1 MVLSVQEIYSVRFGT
16 KLPLPK
22 KFQDIIAQLRISP
35 AAYRPVRSTQRNP
48 RFIKPKNVV
57 EEPQNWRESKLIDF
71 VSKFKNTDDPDYGEI
86 MSKFNKITTKTL
98 EKLSN
103 DIIEIIQKRDEDF
116 RLRINALLFDR
127 AITQDA
133 YSTLM
138 SDLAK
143 KIYEKIPE
151 TVEDLKF
158 QISLFHKL
166 YNTEETISFPE
177 KDDPEFDNKVNLW
190 MKQKDKRKGFAKFLT
205 NLYIREMVSEE
216 IILDSLKNVIEDIN
230 EVARKPKSE
239 NTEET
244 VKQYAVFL
252 FETAKLLP
260 KKSNTLRG
268 IISVSVQTLLTENK
282 SEVPSLNKQSQFKLE
297 DTVKCVQ

>member
-86 MSKFNKITTKTL
+86 MSKFNKITPKTL

-116 RLRINALLFDR
+116 RLRINVLLFDR

-151 TVEDLKF
+151 TVEDLKDRVALF
-158 QISLFHKL
+158 RFTFSHCMPSHRGDGAIGDWLELMIYRVHGFVNTRYNSEKLACFETLTSLSL
-166 YNTEETISFPE
+166 SRYRREYDTII
-177 KDDPEFDNKVNLW
+177 
-190 MKQKDKRKGFAKFLT
+190 T
-205 NLYIREMVSEE
+205 VSE
-216 IILDSLKNVIEDIN
+216 
-230 EVARKPKSE
+230 
-239 NTEET
+239 
-244 VKQYAVFL
+244 
-252 FETAKLLP
+252 
-260 KKSNTLRG
+260 
-268 IISVSVQTLLTENK
+268 
-282 SEVPSLNKQSQFKLE
+282 
-297 DTVKCVQ
+297 